1 MLDIKNLNVS
11 VEDNQILRNL
21 SLEVGSGEVH
31 AIMGPNGS
39 GKSTIAHTLA
49 GNPNYEI
56 ISGDVNFN
64 DKDLLKMDPSERSLS
79 GLFLA
84 FQYPIELPGVT
95 NASYLKQ
102 IVNVHRKYRGENPI
116 EAGEFLK
123 LLKEKSSNLN
133 IPMDMHSRFVNAGFS
148 GGEKKK
154 NEVLQLDL
162 LNPNLVIMDE
172 TDSGLDVDALKSTSE
187 AVNQLR
193 SSSRSF
199 IIITHYLRLLEYIEP
214 DFVHVF
220 QDGSIVESGDKSL
233 ANRIDKE
240 GYAWQWQTLKKIFVQ
255 L

>member
-11 VEDNQILRNL
+11 VEDKQILRDL
-21 SLEVGSGEVH
+21 SLKVGSGEVH

-49 GNPNYEI
+49 GNPNYEV
-56 ISGDVNFN
+56 ISGDINFN
-64 DKDLLKMDPSERSLS
+64 EKDLLEMDPSERSLS

-102 IVNVHRKYRGENPI
+102 IVNVHRKHRGENPI
-116 EAGEFLK
+116 EAGDFLK
-123 LLKEKSSNLN
+123 LLKEKSSRLN

-193 SSSRSF
+193 SSNRSF

-240 GYAWQWQTLKKIFVQ
+240 GYA
-255 L
+255 

>member
-11 VEDNQILRNL
+11 VEEKQILKNL
-21 SLEVGSGEVH
+21 SLSVGKGEVH

-64 DKDLLKMDPSERSLS
+64 EKDLLEMDPSERSLS

-102 IVNVHRKYRGENPI
+102 IVNVHRKHRGENLI
-116 EAGEFLK
+116 EAGDFLK
-123 LLKEKSSNLN
+123 LLKDKSARLN

-193 SSSRSF
+193 SSDRSF

-220 QDGSIVESGDKSL
+220 QNGSIIESGDKSL

-240 GYAWQWQTLKKIFVQ
+240 GYA
-255 L
+255 

>member
-11 VEDNQILRNL
+11 VEEKQILKNL
-21 SLEVGSGEVH
+21 SLNVGKGEVH

-56 ISGDVNFN
+56 ISGNVNFN
-64 DKDLLKMDPSERSLS
+64 EKDLLEMDPSERSLS

-102 IVNVHRKYRGENPI
+102 IVNVHRKHRGENPI
-116 EAGEFLK
+116 EAGDFLK
-123 LLKEKSSNLN
+123 LLKEKSSRLN

-193 SSSRSF
+193 SSNRSF
-199 IIITHYLRLLEYIEP
+199 VIITHYLRLLEYIEP

-240 GYAWQWQTLKKIFVQ
+240 GYA
-255 L
+255 

>member
-11 VEDNQILRNL
+11 VEEKQILKNL
-21 SLEVGSGEVH
+21 SLNVGKGEVH
-31 AIMGPNGS
+31 AVMGPNGS

-56 ISGDVNFN
+56 ISGNVNFN
-64 DKDLLKMDPSERSLS
+64 EKDLLEMDPSERSLS

-102 IVNVHRKYRGENPI
+102 IVNVHRKHRGENLI
-116 EAGEFLK
+116 EAGDFLK
-123 LLKEKSSNLN
+123 LLKDKSARLN

-193 SSSRSF
+193 SSDRSF

-220 QDGSIVESGDKSL
+220 QNGSIIESGDKSL

-240 GYAWQWQTLKKIFVQ
+240 GYA
-255 L
+255 

>member
-1 MLDIKNLNVS
+1 MLLKTKQLSKSFGGLKAMNKVDFELPKN
-11 VEDNQILRNL
+11 EIR
-21 SLEVGSGEVH
+21 G
-31 AIMGPNGS
+31 IIGPNGS

-49 GNPNYEI
+49 GNPNYEVL
-56 ISGDVNFN
+56 SGKINFN
-64 DKDLLKMDPSERSLS
+64 DKDLLSMDPSERSLS

-102 IVNVHRKYRGENPI
+102 IVNVHRKHKGDKPI
-116 EAGEFLK
+116 EAAEFLK
-123 LLKEKSSNLN
+123 LLKEKSLKLN

-162 LNPNLVIMDE
+162 LNPDLVIMDE
-172 TDSGLDVDALKSTSE
+172 TDSGLDVDALRNTSE

-193 SSSRSF
+193 STNRSF

-220 QDGSIVESGDKSL
+220 QDGSIIETGDKSL
-233 ANRIDKE
+233 ANKIDQE
-240 GYAWQWQTLKKIFVQ
+240 GYAY
-255 L
+255 

>member
-1 MLDIKNLNVS
+1 MLNIKNLNVS
-11 VEDNQILRNL
+11 VDDKQILRNL
-21 SLEVGSGEVH
+21 SLNIGSGEVH

-49 GNPNYEI
+49 GNPNYEVL
-56 ISGDVNFN
+56 SGDINFN
-64 DKDLLKMDPSERSLS
+64 DNDLLSMDPSERSLS

-95 NASYLKQ
+95 NATYLKQ
-102 IVNVHRKYRGENPI
+102 IVNVHRKHNGNDPI

-123 LLKEKSSNLN
+123 LLKEKSSRLN

-172 TDSGLDVDALKSTSE
+172 TDSGLDVDALKNTSE

-193 SSSRSF
+193 SSDRSF

-214 DFVHVF
+214 DFVHIF
-220 QDGSIVESGDKSL
+220 QDGSIIETGDKKL
-233 ANRIDKE
+233 ASKIDQE
-240 GYAWQWQTLKKIFVQ
+240 GYA
-255 L
+255 

>member
-11 VEDNQILRNL
+11 VEDKQILRDL
-21 SLEVGSGEVH
+21 SLKVGSGEVH

-49 GNPNYEI
+49 GNPNYEV

-64 DKDLLKMDPSERSLS
+64 EKDLLEMDPSERSLS

-102 IVNVHRKYRGENPI
+102 IVNVHRKHRGENPI
-116 EAGEFLK
+116 EAGDFLK
-123 LLKEKSSNLN
+123 LLKEKSSRLN

-193 SSSRSF
+193 SSNRSF

-220 QDGSIVESGDKSL
+220 QDGSIIESGDKSL
-233 ANRIDKE
+233 ANRIDKQ
-240 GYAWQWQTLKKIFVQ
+240 GYAY
-255 L
+255 

>member
-11 VEDNQILRNL
+11 VEDKQILRDL
-21 SLEVGSGEVH
+21 SLKVGSGEVH

-49 GNPNYEI
+49 GNPNYEV

-64 DKDLLKMDPSERSLS
+64 EKDLLEMDPSERSLS

-102 IVNVHRKYRGENPI
+102 IVNVHRKHRGENPI
-116 EAGEFLK
+116 EAGDFLK
-123 LLKEKSSNLN
+123 LLKEKSSRLN

-193 SSSRSF
+193 SSNRSF

-233 ANRIDKE
+233 ANRIDKK
-240 GYAWQWQTLKKIFVQ
+240 GYA
-255 L
+255 

>member
-11 VEDNQILRNL
+11 VEEKQILKNL
-21 SLEVGSGEVH
+21 SLNLGKGEVH

-56 ISGDVNFN
+56 ISGNVNFHK
-64 DKDLLKMDPSERSLS
+64 KDLLEMDPSERSLS

-102 IVNVHRKYRGENPI
+102 IVNVHRKHRGENLI
-116 EAGEFLK
+116 EAGDFLK
-123 LLKEKSSNLN
+123 LLKDKSARLN

-193 SSSRSF
+193 SSDRSF

-220 QDGSIVESGDKSL
+220 QNGSIIESGDKSL

-240 GYAWQWQTLKKIFVQ
+240 GYA
-255 L
+255 

>member
-11 VEDNQILRNL
+11 VEDKQILRDL
-21 SLEVGSGEVH
+21 SLKVGSGEVH

-64 DKDLLKMDPSERSLS
+64 EKDLLEMDPSERSLS

-116 EAGEFLK
+116 EAGDFLK
-123 LLKEKSSNLN
+123 LLKEKSSRLN

-193 SSSRSF
+193 SSNRSF

-240 GYAWQWQTLKKIFVQ
+240 GYA
-255 L
+255 

>member
-11 VEDNQILRNL
+11 VEDKQILKDL
-21 SLEVGSGEVH
+21 SLKVGSGEVH

-49 GNPNYEI
+49 GNPNYEV
-56 ISGDVNFN
+56 ISGNVDFN
-64 DKDLLKMDPSERSLS
+64 DENLLDMDPSERSLS
-79 GLFLA
+79 GLFMA

-102 IVNVHRKYRGENPI
+102 IVNIHRKHRGEKPI
-116 EAGEFLK
+116 EAGDFLK
-123 LLKEKSSNLN
+123 LLKEKSLRLN
-133 IPMDMHSRFVNAGFS
+133 ISMDMHSRFVNAGFS

-193 SSSRSF
+193 SSNRSF

-220 QDGSIVESGDKSL
+220 QDGSIIESGDKSL
-233 ANRIDKE
+233 ANRIDKQ
-240 GYAWQWQTLKKIFVQ
+240 GYAY
-255 L
+255 

>member
-11 VEDNQILRNL
+11 VEDKQNLRDL
-21 SLEVGSGEVH
+21 SLKVGSGEVH

-64 DKDLLKMDPSERSLS
+64 EKDLLEMDPSERSLS

-102 IVNVHRKYRGENPI
+102 IVNVHRKHRGENPI
-116 EAGEFLK
+116 EAGDFLK
-123 LLKEKSSNLN
+123 LLKEKSSILN

-193 SSSRSF
+193 SSNRSF
-199 IIITHYLRLLEYIEP
+199 MIITHYLRLLEYIEP

-240 GYAWQWQTLKKIFVQ
+240 GYA
-255 L
+255 

>member
-11 VEDNQILRNL
+11 VEEKQILKNL
-21 SLEVGSGEVH
+21 SLNVGNGEVH

-56 ISGDVNFN
+56 ISGNVNFN
-64 DKDLLKMDPSERSLS
+64 EKDLLEMDPSERSLS

-102 IVNVHRKYRGENPI
+102 IVNVHRKHRGENLI
-116 EAGEFLK
+116 EAGDFLK
-123 LLKEKSSNLN
+123 LLKDKSARLN

-193 SSSRSF
+193 SSDRSF

-220 QDGSIVESGDKSL
+220 QNGSIIESGDKSL

-240 GYAWQWQTLKKIFVQ
+240 GYA
-255 L
+255 

>member
-1 MLDIKNLNVS
+1 MKKTIIITID
-11 VEDNQILRNL
+11 
-21 SLEVGSGEVH
+21 
-31 AIMGPNGS
+31 GPSSS

-49 GNPNYEI
+49 GNPNYEVL
-56 ISGDVNFN
+56 SGKINFN
-64 DKDLLKMDPSERSLS
+64 DKDLLSMDPSERSLS

-102 IVNVHRKYRGENPI
+102 IVNVHRKHKGDKPI
-116 EAGEFLK
+116 EAAEFLK
-123 LLKEKSSNLN
+123 LLKEKSLKLN

-162 LNPNLVIMDE
+162 LNPDLVIMDE
-172 TDSGLDVDALKSTSE
+172 TDSGLDVDALRNTSE

-193 SSSRSF
+193 STNRSF

-220 QDGSIVESGDKSL
+220 QDGAIIETGDKSL
-233 ANRIDKE
+233 ANKIDQE
-240 GYAWQWQTLKKIFVQ
+240 GYAY
-255 L
+255 